1 MELREDVYDIKKEL
15 QEVKKESFAFSILSD
30 YKRQNK
36 RLFIAL
42 VIVLVMW
49 FTTIGAFLYYI
60 INVDYEEVTEISG
73 VETEEGDANACVGD
87 SCNNGVIN
95 GESNSN

>member
-49 FTTIGAFLYYI
+49 FTTLCYLVYI
-60 INVDYEEVTEISG
+60 LVDTGVVEERQEINDIDTIENSNITNGS
-73 VETEEGDANACVGD
+73 
-87 SCNNGVIN
+87 NNG
-95 GESNSN
+95 

>member
-1 MELREDVYDIKKEL
+1 MKIREDVYDIKKEL
-15 QEVKKESFAFSILSD
+15 QEVKQESFAFSILSD

-49 FTTIGAFLYYI
+49 FVTIGAFLYYI
-60 INVDYEEVTEISG
+60 INVDYEEVTEVAEVENESG
-73 VETEEGDANACVGD
+73 NANGCIGD

-95 GESNSN
+95 GES

>member
-1 MELREDVYDIKKEL
+1 MKIREDVYDIKKEL

-49 FTTIGAFLYYI
+49 FATLCYLVYILVDTGVVEERQEINDIDTIENSNITNG
-60 INVDYEEVTEISG
+60 G
-73 VETEEGDANACVGD
+73 
-87 SCNNGVIN
+87 NNG
-95 GESNSN
+95 

>member
-1 MELREDVYDIKKEL
+1 MKIREDVYDIKKEL

-49 FTTIGAFLYYI
+49 FATLCYLVYILVDAGVVEERQEINDIDTIENSNITNG
-60 INVDYEEVTEISG
+60 G
-73 VETEEGDANACVGD
+73 
-87 SCNNGVIN
+87 NNG
-95 GESNSN
+95 

>member
-1 MELREDVYDIKKEL
+1 MKIREDVYDIKKEL

-49 FTTIGAFLYYI
+49 FATLCYLVYILVDTGVAEERQEINDIDTIENSNITNG
-60 INVDYEEVTEISG
+60 G
-73 VETEEGDANACVGD
+73 
-87 SCNNGVIN
+87 NNG
-95 GESNSN
+95 

>member
-15 QEVKKESFAFSILSD
+15 QEVKQESFAFSILSD

-49 FTTIGAFLYYI
+49 FATLCYLVYILVDTGVVEERQEINDIDTIENSNITNG
-60 INVDYEEVTEISG
+60 G
-73 VETEEGDANACVGD
+73 
-87 SCNNGVIN
+87 NNG
-95 GESNSN
+95 